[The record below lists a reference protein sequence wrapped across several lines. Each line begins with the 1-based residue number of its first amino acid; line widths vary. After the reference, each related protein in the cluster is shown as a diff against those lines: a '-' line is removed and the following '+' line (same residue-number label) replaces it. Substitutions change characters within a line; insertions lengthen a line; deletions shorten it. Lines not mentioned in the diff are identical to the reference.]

1 MDAIDVAPSP
11 TTFVPRL
18 EAPVLR
24 QHRTELILEALRTA
38 LADAREH
45 RLFNS
50 GKFTGLFPSRFG
62 TSADAALVS
71 IKEGLFETT
80 RTEAK
85 GKLIVEW
92 VRATAKGVTY
102 LHEHDSPRAV
112 LRELRDTIGETRN
125 GMPLWMADV
134 RGELAGLGAKF
145 EEQARTLTHQLDEL
159 TRRVEAALRRLDASY
174 ASPSSTLPGVS
185 WAVVALEYLDRRMQT
200 GLNLPCP
207 LGELFQAVKQY
218 DSTIRVPDFHDGL
231 RRLSDARAVRLHP
244 HASMARMDAEFALLI
259 GSELCSS
266 VSR

>member
-1 MDAIDVAPSP
+1 MDAIDVAPTVSP
-11 TTFVPRL
+11 PRL

-38 LADAREH
+38 LADPREH

-50 GKFTGLFPSRFG
+50 GKFSGLFPSRFG
-62 TSADAALVS
+62 TSADAALHS

-92 VRATAKGVTY
+92 VRATAKAVAY
-102 LHEHDSPRAV
+102 LHDHDSPRAV
-112 LRELRDTIGETRN
+112 LRELRDTIGETRS
-125 GMPLWMADV
+125 GIPLWMADV

-145 EEQARTLTHQLDEL
+145 EEQARTLSNQLDEL
-159 TRRVEAALRRLDASY
+159 TRRVEGALRRLDTSY
-174 ASPSSTLPGVS
+174 ASPMPNLPGVN

-200 GLNLPCP
+200 GLPAACP
-207 LGELFQAVKQY
+207 LGELFQAVRQH
-218 DSTIRVPDFHDGL
+218 DSSIRVPDFHDGL
-231 RRLSDARAVRLHP
+231 RRLHDTRAVRLHP
-244 HASMARMDAEFALLI
+244 HTGMARMDAEFALLI
-259 GSELCSS
+259 GSELCSA